1 MAGDPSDPPRT
12 QTGRVSE
19 AESNP
24 YPALPA
30 YGAGRSPD
38 PFLSGGTA
46 GPPSAPSRTS
56 GLWTSVVLSI
66 VLNLFLLVGVLG
78 LGWPPGN
85 VFLLFWCENVV
96 LGVCTVVKVLSAQR
110 RTVRADGSSTSP
122 VLYAVFF
129 ALHYGI
135 FCLVHLGFSLVV
147 AVRVGVEPT
156 FLLLGLPAILIVV
169 RYTIETATT
178 WFGRGELRQTTTPKQ
193 AMMQPYPRVVV
204 LHLSILVAFG
214 LVIAGIVPG
223 GPLHGLQERA
233 APLLRVL
240 PQAWQTEGVAVVA
253 VLVLIKTVVDMVT
266 TGRALRPR

>member
-1 MAGDPSDPPRT
+1 M
-12 QTGRVSE
+12 SE

-30 YGAGRSPD
+30 YGAGRSAKPS
-38 PFLSGGTA
+38 LGGDRVV
-46 GPPSAPSRTS
+46 PPPAPSRTS
-56 GLWTSVVLSI
+56 GFWTSVALSV

-78 LGWPPGN
+78 FGWPPGN

-110 RTVRADGSSTSP
+110 RTVRTDGSSTSP
-122 VLYAVFF
+122 ALNAVFF

-147 AVRVGVEPT
+147 AVRVGVDPT
-156 FLLLGLPAILIVV
+156 FLLLGLPAVLIVV
-169 RYTIETATT
+169 RYTVETATT
-178 WFGRGELRQTTTPKQ
+178 WFGRGELRRSTSPKQ
-193 AMMQPYPRVVV
+193 AMIQPYPRVVV
-204 LHLSILVAFG
+204 LHLSILAAFG
-214 LVIAGIVPG
+214 LLIAGVVPG
-223 GPLHGLQERA
+223 GPLDGLRERA

-240 PQAWQTEGVAVVA
+240 PQTWQTEGVAVVA
-253 VLVLIKTVVDMVT
+253 VLVLIKTVVDVFT